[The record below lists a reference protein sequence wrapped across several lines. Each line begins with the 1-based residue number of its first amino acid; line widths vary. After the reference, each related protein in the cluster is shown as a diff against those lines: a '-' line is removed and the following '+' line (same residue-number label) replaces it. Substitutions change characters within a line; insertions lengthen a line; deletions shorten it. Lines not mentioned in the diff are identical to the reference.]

1 MDGIV
6 LITAVFT
13 VFTGIHSIIH
23 IMDHIMDLIMA
34 DIGAAVLITAMELLL
49 TTDLREKSGS
59 INPEVPDCHPGAWAL

>member
-23 IMDHIMDLIMA
+23 ITDLIMA
-34 DIGAAVLITAMELLL
+34 DIGAAVLITAMELLFM
-49 TTDLREKSGS
+49 TDLREKPGS
-59 INPEVPDCHPGAWAL
+59 INPEAQGYHPGAWAL

>member
-23 IMDHIMDLIMA
+23 IMDLIMA
-34 DIGAAVLITAMELLL
+34 VIGEAVLTTAMELLF
-49 TTDLREKSGS
+49 TTDLREKPGS
-59 INPEVPDCHPGAWAL
+59 INPEAPGYHPGVWAL

>member
-13 VFTGIHSIIH
+13 VFTGIHSII
-23 IMDHIMDLIMA
+23 HIMDLIMA